1 MVVTGV
7 STRSRHEVEP
17 ASWHVAF
24 IASGWSGAALATTS
38 WLIVA
43 CGDMVGTSIQTVTA
57 VRSRPTP
64 EVSLAMAKPQEVL
77 TRVAMCPSSHHGYFC
92 TAAALPCHPCG
103 LRMLKDSH
111 GLAAMLRAGTAL
123 APFIRQ

>member
-1 MVVTGV
+1 MRHGALLVVGGD
-7 STRSRHEVEP
+7 TRY
-17 ASWHVAF
+17 ASPLNTSKTRGYDYLNAIRVIVAF
-24 IASGWSGAALATTS
+24 
-38 WLIVA
+38 
-43 CGDMVGTSIQTVTA
+43 GDMVGTSVQTVTA

-64 EVSLAMAKPQEVL
+64 EVSLAMAKTQEVL
-77 TRVAMCPSSHHGYFC
+77 TRVAMCTSSHHGYFC

-111 GLAAMLRAGTAL
+111 GLAALLRAGTAL